1 MKALLYAVHTAN
13 QPIADNGV
21 IVFDTIVRRVGN
33 AIQLAGGNVMTT

>member
-21 IVFDTIVRRVGN
+21 IVFDTIVRKTGN
-33 AIQLAGGNVMTT
+33 VINLAGGNVITT